1 MHAAAVGE
9 QRRRRREEVGEQHAV
24 PPRRERLVAEVGQA
38 EVRKAEKY
46 DVGRA
51 ERQRRR
57 VDLKSHVDAALAQL
71 VQNGR
76 GARVRARQLGLGQQ
90 RRGGELDLLAKAA
103 AQRERIRQVA
113 VADGEDAQ
121 AVASFTRHRRRRG
134 TFRRR

>member
-9 QRRRRREEVGEQHAV
+9 QRRRRRKEVGEQHTV

-38 EVRKAEKY
+38 EVRKAEQY
-46 DVGRA
+46 DVGRV
-51 ERQRRR
+51 ELQRRR
-57 VDLKSHVDAALAQL
+57 VDAEAHVDAALAQL

-121 AVASFTRHRRRRG
+121 AVDFTRRRRRRG